1 MAAPFDPIKR
11 KMFPDVYDNINKIQF
26 DVYVKENYSAVVN
39 IVHNSAVFGD
49 QQPPPIM
56 EVNDFNYDDLC
67 HASLTTRYIVD
78 ALVNG
83 KFIQFRFTSDMMWVQ
98 KWLKDYISEVEGID
112 LSDHPDYI
120 AFIANAK
127 KALHMLDTNI
137 MAYND
142 IQINRNPKPVSVLDI
157 LANL

>member
-1 MAAPFDPIKR
+1 MAAAFDPIKR
-11 KMFPDVYDNINKIQF
+11 KIFPDVYDNIDKIKF
-26 DVYVKENYSAVVN
+26 DVYVRENYSAVMP

-49 QQPPPIM
+49 KQPPPIM
-56 EVNDFNYDDLC
+56 EINDFNSDDLC
-67 HASLTTRYIVD
+67 HAALTTRYIVD

-83 KFIQFRFTSDMMWVQ
+83 KYIQFRFTSDMMWMQ
-98 KWLKDYISEVEGID
+98 KWLKDYLKESEGVD
-112 LSDHPDYI
+112 LSEHPDYA

-142 IQINRNPKPVSVLDI
+142 IQKNRNPQPVSILNI